1 MNKIPIQCPVLRRM
15 LLAHIIEQIDGGHMD
30 SLLRAG
36 YSPEFLDDLRY
47 RTTRDITNL
56 ANSPQ
61 EMWFSLSEQVI
72 SKGLHLLD
80 MRREHAKLR
89 EYFVIHGAS
98 RRMVC
103 AYFKLSHEEY
113 RDLRAQLRPGGEP
126 GGRTALH
133 PDAERDAIHRAWF
146 DIQKSISDKPCR
158 DRIYALHQQFP
169 ELRISVLQQ
178 TIVEFAEDDELGLEI
193 KPTTPP
199 LQG

>member
-126 GGRTALH
+126 GGRTAL
-133 PDAERDAIHRAWF
+133 PPVAVRDAIHRAWF
-146 DIQKSISDKPCR
+146 DIQQSMSERPCR

-193 KPTTPP
+193 KLTTPP

>member
-15 LLAHIIEQIDGGHMD
+15 LLTHIIEQIDGGHMD

-126 GGRTALH
+126 GGRTAL
-133 PDAERDAIHRAWF
+133 PPVAVRDAIHRAWF
-146 DIQKSISDKPCR
+146 DIQQSMSEQPCR
-158 DRIYALHQQFP
+158 DRIYALHQRFP